1 MTQSRLAQALAL
13 TTAVLTLAACGSPHR
28 YQNTANVDTM
38 DSAVSGPT
46 NYRGT
51 ESGAANVGNNDAIIN
66 SNVINA
72 LSSVPG
78 LQASSLQVGTLHG
91 IVTLRGT
98 VANQAAAQSAVQTA
112 RQVPGVQTVNYDLQV
127 R

>member
-1 MTQSRLAQALAL
+1 MRLAPPLPEHGQRRHH
-13 TTAVLTLAACGSPHR
+13 G
-28 YQNTANVDTM
+28 
-38 DSAVSGPT
+38 SAVSGPT